1 MVHIPTPLCTGN
13 LLQRP
18 ATSSR
23 QLKEAHIFTPPRTE
37 ALRQRPTSA
46 STSRRLKEA
55 HIFTPPRTEVL
66 LQRPASSTSRR
77 LGKTPIFTKK
87 KIKAFLAAGND
98 IAIPIL
104 TVVKNTTGIFPP
116 IRLAADVALFIAN
129 NVKVRGC
136 IQGANRPFC

>member
-23 QLKEAHIFTPPRTE
+23 RLKEAHIFTPPRTE

-55 HIFTPPRTEVL
+55 HIYTPPRTEVL
-66 LQRPASSTSRR
+66 CQRPASSTSRR
-77 LGKTPIFTKK
+77 LGKTPILTTTQ
-87 KIKAFLAAGND
+87 IKACRAPHND
-98 IAIPIL
+98 IPRL
-104 TVVKNTTGIFPP
+104 T
-116 IRLAADVALFIAN
+116 L
-129 NVKVRGC
+129 
-136 IQGANRPFC
+136 